1 MANTSSALKAARQ
14 TERRTIR
21 NKAEKTRL
29 KTLRKQFNTAVS
41 SEDKDAIKTSGPAYA
56 SAMDKATKA
65 GVVHKNAAA
74 RAKSHVAKAL
84 A

>member
-21 NKAEKTRL
+21 NKSEKTRL

-41 SEDKDAIKTSGPAYA
+41 ADDKDAIKVSGPALA
-56 SAMDKATKA
+56 SAMDRATKS

-74 RAKSHVAKAL
+74 RTKSNVAKAL
-84 A
+84 S

>member
-1 MANTSSALKAARQ
+1 MANTTSALKAARQ

-41 SEDKDAIKTSGPAYA
+41 TEDKDAIKASGPAY
-56 SAMDKATKA
+56 
-65 GVVHKNAAA
+65 
-74 RAKSHVAKAL
+74 
-84 A
+84 

>member
-1 MANTSSALKAARQ
+1 MANTTSALKAARQ

-29 KTLRKQFNTAVS
+29 KTLRKQFNAAVAS
-41 SEDKDAIKTSGPAYA
+41 DDKDAIKTSGLAFA
-56 SAMDKATKA
+56 SAMDKAIKG

-74 RAKSHVAKAL
+74 RVKSNVAKAL

>member
-29 KTLRKQFNTAVS
+29 KTLRKQFNAAVTS
-41 SEDKDAIKTSGPAYA
+41 GDKDAVKTSGPALA
-56 SAMDKATKA
+56 SAMDRATKS

-74 RAKSHVAKAL
+74 RTKSHVAKAL